1 MKRAET
7 GFLDHS
13 LVCCGTVHQEMTFQ
27 EVLKRVQCERTKR
40 LTSRWEKI
48 FDKAPIP

>member
-1 MKRAET
+1 
-7 GFLDHS
+7 
-13 LVCCGTVHQEMTFQ
+13 MTFQ